1 MSSLPQPTHFRMDR
15 VRYSPIPVLFSGI
28 ISALF
33 LGVLLWKLAPDIPSQ
48 SENPAM
54 EGIIQTILDA
64 PAAESG
70 NAGYPPSISPV
81 FTPEVRHWESQIVA
95 WSAEYGL
102 DPNLTATLM
111 QIESCGNPQAVSRS
125 GAQGLFQVMPFH
137 FDPGEDMLNP
147 DTNAGRGLA
156 YYVQSLELTNGH
168 IGMAFAGYNGGHVAA
183 QGTWETWS
191 DETRRYYRWG
201 SGIFQDASSGLEDSP
216 TLHDWLA
223 AGGASLCQQA
233 AAALNLQ

>member
-1 MSSLPQPTHFRMDR
+1 MDR
-15 VRYSPIPVLFSGI
+15 VRYSPIPVLFTGI

-33 LGVLLWKLAPDIPSQ
+33 LGVLLWKLAPDITKNGNNTPVEGMIQ
-48 SENPAM
+48 SV
-54 EGIIQTILDA
+54 LDA
-64 PAAESG
+64 PSADS
-70 NAGYPPSISPV
+70 AGDNYPTSISQI
-81 FTPEVRHWESQIVA
+81 FTPEVRHWESQMIA
-95 WSAEYGL
+95 WSAEYEL

-137 FDPGEDMLNP
+137 FTDGEDMLDP
-147 DTNAGRGLA
+147 DTNAARGLN
-156 YYVQSLELTNGH
+156 YYVQSLSLTDGH
-168 IGMAFAGYNGGHVAA
+168 VGMAFAGYNGGHVAA

-201 SGIFQDASSGLEDSP
+201 TGIYQDAASGLEDSP

-233 AAALNLQ
+233 AAVLGIQ